1 MEYNFND
8 TEEKEVV
15 MSFNI
20 DKLNI
25 LYETPVEYMP
35 SMSRALGI
43 QLYLKRDDLTP
54 LGAGGNKLRKL
65 EYLVK
70 DALDKKATMLITVG
84 GGQTNHGRQTAAMAA
99 KYGLKCAIIAI
110 DDYPGEL
117 SANMLLDRLFG
128 CELIL
133 KKSDGRPEGEQL
145 KELIDNV
152 TKVYENKGE
161 KVYFIPM
168 GGSNA
173 LGALGYYDCALEL
186 DRQARELGIPKAR
199 VIDTVGSMGT
209 YAGLYCGLK
218 DIKSELR
225 LTGIAILPFGEKQ
238 FEHLEKYLNE
248 IKYSFDMK
256 IDIDPKEFDIETG
269 YVRGGYNKES
279 AEVRNAV
286 KLMASKE
293 GILMDPCYTGK
304 ALAGIID
311 MVFEGKISQGEDV
324 IFIHTGGM
332 PGLYTPHHRIEFEK
346 ELMDGVHVL

>member
-1 MEYNFND
+1 
-8 TEEKEVV
+8 

-20 DKLNI
+20 NKLHI
-25 LYETPVEYMP
+25 LYETPIEYMP

-54 LGAGGNKLRKL
+54 IGAGGNKLRKL
-65 EYLVK
+65 EYLVQ
-70 DALDKKATMLITVG
+70 DALDKGSTMLITVG

-133 KKSDGRPEGEQL
+133 KKSDGRPESVQL
-145 KELIDNV
+145 DELVESVIQ
-152 TKVYENKGE
+152 VYEKKGE

-168 GGSNA
+168 GGSNV
-173 LGALGYYDCALEL
+173 LGALGYYDCAVEL
-186 DRQARELGIPKAR
+186 DRQAKELGIGSAR
-199 VIDTVGSMGT
+199 VIDTVGSCGT

-218 DIKSELR
+218 DIKSDLR
-225 LTGIAILPFGEKQ
+225 LTGIAIMPFGEKS
-238 FEHLEKYLNE
+238 FARLEKYINE
-248 IKYSFDMK
+248 VKYAFGMEFEV
-256 IDIDPKEFDIETG
+256 DPGEFDIETG
-269 YVRGGYNKES
+269 YVRGGYNLES

-293 GILMDPCYTGK
+293 GILLDPCYTGK
-304 ALAGIID
+304 AMAAVMD

-332 PGLYTPHHRIEFEK
+332 PGLYTPHHRVEFEK
-346 ELMDGVHVL
+346 ELIDGVHIL